1 MQAGLAVQQDLA
13 LASMLALSHVER
25 NGHHYV
31 NGFAGQ
37 GADDAEQQRFLVAHP
52 QLYDTSHGSV
62 RLAIRDGSIDLRS
75 LERPG
80 FASGAEPTWTTLEPM
95 QRPAIANEERMLP

>member
-13 LASMLALSHVER
+13 LASVLGLFHVER

-37 GADDAEQQRFLVAHP
+37 GADAAEQHRFLTVHP
-52 QLYDTSHGSV
+52 DLYETSHGSV
-62 RLAIRDGSIDLRS
+62 RLAIRHGSIS
-75 LERPG
+75 LGSLAIPG
-80 FASGAEPTWTTLEPM
+80 FACGAEPTWTTLEPM
-95 QRPAIANEERMLP
+95 QHRVAAHEERIQ